1 MMNKIIIKIMKNTQK
16 LLRNAL
22 ILIRIIDQK
31 LQKLRLNEKQK
42 SFRKINFF

>member
-1 MMNKIIIKIMKNTQK
+1 MMNKIIIKIIKNTQK

-31 LQKLRLNEKQK
+31 LQKLRLNEKNK
-42 SFRKINFF
+42 KVLEK